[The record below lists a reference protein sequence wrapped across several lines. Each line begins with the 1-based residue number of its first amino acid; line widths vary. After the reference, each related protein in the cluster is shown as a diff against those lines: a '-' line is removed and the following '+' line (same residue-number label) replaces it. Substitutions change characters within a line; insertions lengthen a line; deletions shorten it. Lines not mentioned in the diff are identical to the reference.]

1 MGIATF
7 TSTVRSYGSNQGTRK
22 VPRMSTRKS
31 AALLLAVLVAGAA
44 LITTPASA
52 ATKSITCYKG
62 SSSKVVKTA
71 TPKCPAGWST
81 TKPVVKPTT
90 KPTTP
95 ASTAKTLTINA
106 TYTGKITVLWSDS
119 DVQATS
125 VTATGT
131 GTTLGLTQLVLS
143 LIHI

>member
-1 MGIATF
+1 
-7 TSTVRSYGSNQGTRK
+7 
-22 VPRMSTRKS
+22 MSTRKS

-131 GTTLGLTQLVLS
+131 GTTLGLTQLVGSGSSLS